1 MFPELNNILNTSPD
15 KFEQGQ
21 FILVSDS
28 KTDGTFLIHHFISFY
43 LKAGCRVCVLGLV
56 QSFSHYSAVGQR
68 LGVSLPQA
76 REKGQLVFL
85 EGLRGSLD
93 VLLQDGPIPD
103 TAQPLGFLRSPV
115 PELRGLFEF
124 VQSSLSSTEEEV
136 AAWGP
141 PVLIVDDLSVLLS
154 LGVSPGAVLDF
165 VHYCRVA
172 VCSRM
177 QGNMVTLVHNEEEE
191 LGDEDSELLLRSL
204 THQSSLT
211 LQDTG
216 SCHWLLQGHPRT
228 DGAEMEG
235 RQSGSAWK
243 RPGQAVPVQGPGQG
257 CVFLRSGHLQCS
269 AVRAGT
275 GPHAA
280 HPGESTS
287 C

>member
-15 KFEQGQ
+15 KCEQGQ

-177 QGNMVTLVHNEEEE
+177 QGNMVTLVHSEEEE
-191 LGDEDSELLLRSL
+191 LGDEDSELLLHSL

-211 LQDTG
+211 LQVQGLATG
-216 SCHWLLQGHPRT
+216 YCRDIHGQMELRWRGGSQG
-228 DGAEMEG
+228 
-235 RQSGSAWK
+235 
-243 RPGQAVPVQGPGQG
+243 RPGRDQVKLFQYKVQDKGVSFFARGT
-257 CVFLRSGHLQCS
+257 SS
-269 AVRAGT
+269 AVL
-275 GPHAA
+275 
-280 HPGESTS
+280 
-287 C
+287 

>member
-15 KFEQGQ
+15 RCEQGQ

-68 LGVSLPQA
+68 LGVSLSQA

-124 VQSSLSSTEEEV
+124 VQSSLSSTEEER

-172 VCSRM
+172 VCTRM
-177 QGNMVTLVHNEEEE
+177 QGNVVMLVHNEEELE
-191 LGDEDSELLLRSL
+191 DEGSELLLRSL
-204 THQSSLT
+204 TLQSSLT
-211 LQDTG
+211 LQVQGLATG
-216 SCHWLLQGHPRT
+216 YCRDIHGQMELRWRGGSQG
-228 DGAEMEG
+228 
-235 RQSGSAWK
+235 
-243 RPGQAVPVQGPGQG
+243 RPGRDQVKLFQYKVQDKGVSFFARGT
-257 CVFLRSGHLQCS
+257 SS
-269 AVRAGT
+269 AVL
-275 GPHAA
+275 
-280 HPGESTS
+280 
-287 C
+287 